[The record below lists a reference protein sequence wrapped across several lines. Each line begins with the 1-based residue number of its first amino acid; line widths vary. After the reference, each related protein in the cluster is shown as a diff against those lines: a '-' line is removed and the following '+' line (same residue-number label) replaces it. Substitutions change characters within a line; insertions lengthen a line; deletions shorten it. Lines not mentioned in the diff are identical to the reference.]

1 MKLFF
6 KAVRAPFFTATIVPI
21 VIGAVSAA
29 RVGHVNLILF
39 ALCLIGGLS
48 FHGSANVLNDYYDYR
63 GGTDNINRYHN
74 IFSGGSRMIQD
85 GLMTPRQTF
94 ALGAGLL
101 GLGVA
106 IGLYLVYRAG
116 IVVLFFGLA
125 GTILV
130 LIYSIPRWGLAYI
143 GHGLGE
149 LAVALGFGP
158 VMVLGTY
165 YVLTGTLA
173 TSAWFLSIV
182 PALLIALILFV
193 NGYPDFDAD
202 LATRKHTAVVSLGR
216 SAARYAYALILLAT
230 YLSVIVGVATGIIP
244 SLSLVSLLTIPV
256 SVAAVKKLFEVY
268 DDPRGVVA
276 VCGMTVVIHLFTGL
290 LLALGVGISA
300 LVG

>member
-6 KAVRAPFFTATIVPI
+6 KAVRAPFFTGTVVPV
-21 VIGAVSAA
+21 VIGAVDAA
-29 RVGHVNLILF
+29 RVGRFDLILF
-39 ALCLIGGLS
+39 VLCLIGALS

-85 GLMTPRQTF
+85 GLMTPGQTF

-101 GLGVA
+101 ALGVA
-106 IGLYLVYRAG
+106 VGLYLVYRAG
-116 IVVLFFGLA
+116 IVVLFFGLM

-130 LIYSIPRWGLAYI
+130 LIYSVPRWGLAYI

-158 VMVLGTY
+158 LMVLGTY
-165 YVLTGTLA
+165 YVLTGTLSR
-173 TSAWFLSIV
+173 SAWFLSIV

-202 LATRKHTAVVSLGR
+202 LATRKRTGVVTLGR
-216 SAARYAYALILLAT
+216 SAARYAYALILIAT
-230 YLSVIVGVATGIIP
+230 YLSVVVGVVIGIIP
-244 SLSLVSLLTIPV
+244 ALSLLSLLTIPI
-256 SVAAVKKLFEVY
+256 SVVAVKKLFEVY

-276 VCGMTVVIHLFTGL
+276 VCGMTVVIHLVTGL
-290 LLALGVGISA
+290 LLALGIGASA